1 MGLRDEWV
9 YGMNGYTGGGV
20 YEVMGYSEWGE
31 GVYGMKGYGRVGQMM
46 AAKDYQRLLLL
57 SIPQLAHQ

>member
-1 MGLRDEWV
+1 
-9 YGMNGYTGGGV
+9 MNGYTGGGV